1 LECVNVT
8 EQVDGLLERLRS
20 RPADH
25 ALDRLEAGVW
35 SRIEASREI
44 SFGRTL
50 QMQLAVTCGALL
62 LGLAIAKFAAVS
74 AMPMPLMSEIVV
86 LSDDS
91 VLAPSVRLAGGT

>member
-1 LECVNVT
+1 MT
-8 EQVDGLLERLRS
+8 DRVDELLERLRS

-25 ALDRLEAGVW
+25 SLDRLEAGVW
-35 SRIEASREI
+35 SRIEGAREV

-50 QMQLAVTCGALL
+50 QVQLAVTCGALL

-74 AMPMPLMSEIVV
+74 AMPEPLMSEIVV